1 MVLGDVLGLAAA
13 AWGVVMAVAPV
24 LQIRRMLRTR
34 SAADVSLG
42 YFALLIPGFVLWVA
56 YGLSR
61 HDWPLVVPNT
71 LATAVALLTI
81 AVAARLKRPPKRD
94 RQQAESDGCAVADDD
109 RR

>member
-1 MVLGDVLGLAAA
+1 MVLSDVLGLAAA

-24 LQIRRMLRTR
+24 LQIRRMLRTG

-71 LATAVALLTI
+71 AAAAVALLTI
-81 AVAARLKRPPKRD
+81 TVAARLNRPPKRD
-94 RQQAESDGCAVADDD
+94 RQQAEPDGCAVADDD